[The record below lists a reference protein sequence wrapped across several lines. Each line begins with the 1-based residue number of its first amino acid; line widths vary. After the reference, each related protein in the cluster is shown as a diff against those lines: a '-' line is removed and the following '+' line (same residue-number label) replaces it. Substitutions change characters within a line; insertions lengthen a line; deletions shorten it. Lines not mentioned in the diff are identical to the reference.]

1 MGAVFTGAATA
12 GISKMWYEEEDYL
25 KLGALGGGAH
35 LAASYGLGAV
45 GMSGKG
51 VTVLASSALYALM
64 APHVAE
70 TGQSFGSLMLAGVG
84 ANIAGGVVQRVA
96 SRSGLVATGTSGSM
110 MVSAYTDSGSAP

>member
-12 GISKMWYEEEDYL
+12 GIAKMWYDEEDYL

-35 LAASYGLGAV
+35 LAASYGLNAV
-45 GMSGKG
+45 GMGGKG
-51 VTVLASSALYALM
+51 VTVLASSALYAVM
-64 APHVAE
+64 APHLSE

-96 SRSGLVATGTSGSM
+96 SRSGLVSASAPGSM
-110 MVSAYTDSGSAP
+110 MLGSYTGSAP